1 MQKTLFKK
9 YLRITSLIILI
20 SFFCLGMVMTVFI
33 SRYWHVEQRNLLQSN
48 AEGVASVA
56 AQSLIDETGNTFT
69 IDGKRMEEF
78 VSAFS
83 ENIDACILVTDLNGE
98 IVMAHNSILLQTSG
112 EGETDALARSIVT
125 GVVEHGAYYETTD
138 LDGYFAEEYCV
149 AAVPIV
155 VTSESGAQIT
165 IGAVFAAST
174 QAFLTGFRAEMVKMF
189 FLAAIAAFM
198 VAFGIVWLFSYKM
211 TRPLRDM
218 SEATKSFAM
227 GDFSVRVPVYS
238 DDEIGELAKSFNR
251 MAETMANSESMN
263 RNFIANVSHELKT
276 PMTTISGFIDGIID
290 GTIPPEKQNY
300 YLGIVS
306 QEVKRLSRLVK
317 TMLDLSRIDSGK
329 MVLRSARFDISNTIF
344 VALLSFESQIE
355 EKRIEIRGLEDSQPL
370 FVDGDPDMIHQV
382 LYNLLE
388 NAVKFTNEGGY
399 IEIHCVETPERVT
412 VSVRNS
418 GPGISPD
425 DVKLIFDRFYKT
437 DKSRSQDKNGMGL
450 GLYIVKT
457 MVQLHGGEIRAESVE
472 NDYTL
477 FEFWIPNKGDKG
489 EKKDKKTV
497 KTIIK
502 GGKAEKPGSVEVVD
516 PIVRVEGEPVEIPP
530 EAKEIVDVTDSVVE
544 AEPDAGNKKR
554 EGKKGK

>member
-9 YLRITSLIILI
+9 YLSITSLIILT
-20 SFFCLGMVMTVFI
+20 SFLCLGSVLIVFI
-33 SRYWHVEQRNLLQSN
+33 SRYWHVEQRDLLQHN
-48 AEGVASVA
+48 AEGVANVA
-56 AQSLIDETGNTFT
+56 AKSLLDETDNTFT

-83 ENIDACILVTDLNGE
+83 ENIDAYILVTDVNGD
-98 IVMAHNSILLQTSG
+98 IVMAHNGIRLKANPGGNLNSLEQ
-112 EGETDALARSIVT
+112 SIVDQ
-125 GVVEHGAYYETTD
+125 VVHNGQYYETTN
-138 LDGYFAEEYCV
+138 LGGYFGEDYCI
-149 AAVPIV
+149 AGVPIV
-155 VTSESGAQIT
+155 VTSESGMQTT
-165 IGAVFAAST
+165 IGTAFAAST
-174 QAFLTGFRAEMVKMF
+174 MEFLTGFRAEVVKMF
-189 FLAAIAAFM
+189 FLAGIAAFM

-218 SEATKSFAM
+218 CEATKSFAM
-227 GDFSVRVPVYS
+227 GDFSVRVPVYN
-238 DDEIGELAKSFNR
+238 DDEVGELAKAFNQ
-251 MAETMANSESMN
+251 MAETLASSESMN

-276 PMTTISGFIDGIID
+276 PMTTISGFVDGIID

-329 MVLRSARFDISNTIF
+329 MVLRSGRFDISNTIF
-344 VALLSFESQIE
+344 VALLSFESKIE
-355 EKRIEIRGLEDSQPL
+355 EKKIEIRGLDESQPM

-399 IEIHCVETPERVT
+399 IEIHNMETPDRIT
-412 VSVRNS
+412 VSIRNS

-472 NDYTL
+472 NEYTL
-477 FEFWIPNKGDKG
+477 FEFWIPNTGDKN

-502 GGKAEKPGSVEVVD
+502 GNKTEKTGTIEVVA
-516 PIVRVEGEPVEIPP
+516 PVERVEGEPVDII

-544 AEPDAGNKKR
+544 KMPETANKKR